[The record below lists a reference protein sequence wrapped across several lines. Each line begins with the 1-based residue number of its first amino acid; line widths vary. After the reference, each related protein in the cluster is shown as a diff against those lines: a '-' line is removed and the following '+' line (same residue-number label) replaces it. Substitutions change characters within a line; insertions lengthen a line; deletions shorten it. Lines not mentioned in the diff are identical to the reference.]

1 MGTDRNGTHFTVTSA
16 GVTPTMTGPCL
27 MLAPGGS
34 LSIRTVCAHPVN
46 PHATTAIIR
55 FIAMSRLYP
64 EALPDT
70 LSAMSLL
77 FAIVLAVSAPA
88 AVAAPASDASVKSA
102 KMSKAQRRK
111 QSKAEAR
118 ELELLQRSAT
128 LYWEGVR
135 WNDSEKASKFIED
148 PGARLEFQAWLD
160 ERGEERKIIDV
171 KIIGLSVQASP
182 ENATGISRTAELRV
196 ATEGY
201 TVPEQVLKKATEN
214 QQWYRTVNGWW
225 VRWTPPS
232 TIPAEAPTAE

>member
-1 MGTDRNGTHFTVTSA
+1 
-16 GVTPTMTGPCL
+16 
-27 MLAPGGS
+27 
-34 LSIRTVCAHPVN
+34 
-46 PHATTAIIR
+46 
-55 FIAMSRLYP
+55 MSRLYP

-70 LSAMSLL
+70 LSTTSLL

-88 AVAAPASDASVKSA
+88 AAAAPASDASVKSA

-148 PGARLEFQAWLD
+148 SGARLEFQAWLD

-171 KIIGLSVQASP
+171 KIIGLSVA
-182 ENATGISRTAELRV
+182 ATADSTNGVSRTAELRV

-201 TVPEQVLKKATEN
+201 TIPDQVLKKATES

-232 TIPAEAPTAE
+232 STPSPDAPVN